1 MSKTEKGDSRNGKH
15 LRQLFEAGVREIAI
29 IHPASTPPNQ
39 RGEWE
44 VDCYPSSVSYYGTTL
59 KAALDAALEEERK
72 NVNKTA
78 EES

>member
-1 MSKTEKGDSRNGKH
+1 MSKTEKGDSRNGRH

-44 VDCYPSSVSYYGTTL
+44 VDCYPSNVTYFGTTM
-59 KAALDAALEEERK
+59 KAALDAALSEERSNGK
-72 NVNKTA
+72 QTP